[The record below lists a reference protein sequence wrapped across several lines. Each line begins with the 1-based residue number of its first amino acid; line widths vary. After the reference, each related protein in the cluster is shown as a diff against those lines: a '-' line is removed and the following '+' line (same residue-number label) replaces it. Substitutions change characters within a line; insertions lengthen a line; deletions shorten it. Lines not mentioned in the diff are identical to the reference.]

1 MLFTSARTNTPVFE
15 TRSNLLI
22 QMHRLNC
29 TAVTY
34 KYLRDL
40 QLTETM

>member
-1 MLFTSARTNTPVFE
+1 MLFTCVRTNTPAFE

-29 TAVTY
+29 TVVSY
-34 KYLRDL
+34 KYPRDL